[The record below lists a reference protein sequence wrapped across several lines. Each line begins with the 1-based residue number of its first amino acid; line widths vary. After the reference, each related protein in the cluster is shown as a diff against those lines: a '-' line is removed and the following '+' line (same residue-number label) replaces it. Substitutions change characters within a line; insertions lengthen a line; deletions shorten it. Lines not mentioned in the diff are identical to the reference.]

1 MSDVGYSAPSC
12 RRIDRRDRLG
22 TGARNLASSPRI
34 ALSMSLVLAAVGA
47 VVAGLLELTVVPH
60 LSVNGAHP
68 HPVLV
73 LGIIWTV
80 AAGVESGFVWAF
92 AGGLLLDVLAP
103 RPFGSTAFALLVS
116 VGGASAAARVLSGIR
131 PLAPI
136 PLVFIFSLVNSLL
149 LLVVYG
155 ALRAP
160 IPAEDPIGTLLPG
173 AVFDTVLAAFFGP
186 LVITLRDR
194 HRPDDR
200 ADW

>member
-1 MSDVGYSAPSC
+1 
-12 RRIDRRDRLG
+12 
-22 TGARNLASSPRI
+22 
-34 ALSMSLVLAAVGA
+34 MSLVLAAVGA
-47 VVAGLLELTVVPH
+47 VVAGLLELTVVPR

-80 AAGVESGFVWAF
+80 AAGVESGLVWAF

-103 RPFGSTAFALLVS
+103 RPLGSSAFALLVS
-116 VGGASAAARVLSGIR
+116 LGGASAGARVLWRMR

-149 LLVVYG
+149 LLVAYG

-160 IPAEDPIGTLLPG
+160 IPTQDPIGTLLPG
-173 AVFDTVLAAFFGP
+173 AVFDTVLAALFGP

-194 HRPDDR
+194 RHPDER

>member
-1 MSDVGYSAPSC
+1 
-12 RRIDRRDRLG
+12 
-22 TGARNLASSPRI
+22 
-34 ALSMSLVLAAVGA
+34 MSLVLAAVGA

-73 LGIIWTV
+73 LGVIWTV
-80 AAGVESGFVWAF
+80 AAGIESGLVWAF

-103 RPFGSTAFALLVS
+103 RPLGSTAFALLVS
-116 VGGASAAARVLSGIR
+116 LGGASVGARALLRVR
-131 PLAPI
+131 PFAPI
-136 PLVFIFSLVNSLL
+136 PLVFTFSLVNSLL

-155 ALRAP
+155 ALRVP

-173 AVFDTVLAAFFGP
+173 AVFDTVLAALFGP
-186 LVITLRDR
+186 LVISLRDR
-194 HRPDDR
+194 RRADER